1 MGYNSQQMLM
11 AKTIKQVILPTA
23 EKLRNFT
30 RLGEQKRGELL
41 EGLKRGKV
49 VAGPYVSG
57 DRVVTFGGVTVV
69 LNFTG
74 AGFVPVKVTGLGHP
88 QVVDPDRA
96 VWKTAL
102 DRLSADGYT
111 AKRVATTDAVILEL
125 TDKKDPNLRVTIFG

>member
-1 MGYNSQQMLM
+1 M
-11 AKTIKQVILPTA
+11 ARTVKPVAVVPTV

-49 VAGPYVSG
+49 VAGPHIWGG
-57 DRVVTFGGVTVV
+57 DRVVTIGGVTVV

-88 QVVDPDRA
+88 QVVDPDRPI
-96 VWKTAL
+96 WKTAL
-102 DRLSADGYT
+102 DRLIKDGYT
-111 AKRVATTDAVILEL
+111 PKRVATTDGVLLEL
-125 TDKKDPNLRVTIFG
+125 TDKTDKNLRVTIMA